1 MNLNSLETEFAEQ
14 LLVRAIDCAGTYS
27 EDHDLDAAVIAL
39 LVRALE
45 IAAGKVINIHQV
57 YQ

>member
-1 MNLNSLETEFAEQ
+1 MNLNALETEFAEQ
-14 LLVRAIDCAGTYS
+14 ILVQAIDCASSYS

-45 IAAGKVINIHQV
+45 IATNKTINIHQV

>member
-1 MNLNSLETEFAEQ
+1 MNLNAIETEFAEQ
-14 LLVRAIDCAGTYS
+14 ILVQAIDCASSYS
-27 EDHDLDAAVIAL
+27 EDHDLDAAVVAL

-45 IAAGKVINIHQV
+45 IATNKTINIHQV

>member
-1 MNLNSLETEFAEQ
+1 MNLNAIETEFAEQ
-14 LLVRAIDCAGTYS
+14 LLVQAIDCANSYS
-27 EDHDLDAAVIAL
+27 EDHDLDAAVVAL

-45 IAAGKVINIHQV
+45 IAAGRVINVNQV

>member
-1 MNLNSLETEFAEQ
+1 MNLNAIETEFAEQ
-14 LLVRAIDCAGTYS
+14 ILVQAIDCASSYS

-45 IAAGKVINIHQV
+45 IAANKTINIHQV

>member
-1 MNLNSLETEFAEQ
+1 MNINAIETEFAEQ
-14 LLVRAIDCAGTYS
+14 ILVQAIDCASSYS

>member
-1 MNLNSLETEFAEQ
+1 MNLNALETEFAEQ
-14 LLVRAIDCAGTYS
+14 LLVQAIDCASSYA

>member
-1 MNLNSLETEFAEQ
+1 MNLNAIETEFAEQ
-14 LLVRAIDCAGTYS
+14 ILVQAIDCASSYA

-39 LVRALE
+39 LVRSLE
-45 IAAGKVINIHQV
+45 IAAGRVINVNQV

>member
-1 MNLNSLETEFAEQ
+1 MNLNAIETEFAEQ
-14 LLVRAIDCAGTYS
+14 ILVQAIDCASSYS

-45 IAAGKVINIHQV
+45 IATNKTINIHQV